1 MVWTRS
7 CCTTTGYKLEVCR
20 RGGGGGVVNN
30 LKDQYFS
37 KPLLREGKNMSFLLV
52 SVLNH
57 MSCHVLALSLPPLWA
72 KMMHT
77 RNRLL
82 SVLFAIVISL
92 HLRYK
97 HMHQTVKAHPH
108 LPTRH
113 HIHKPR
119 GRWLVHQVWQGECL
133 DILYCLPCG
142 CASDWKTHGNNEFW
156 PLYTE
161 CFNLYKAGK

>member
-7 CCTTTGYKLEVCR
+7 CCTTTGYKLEVCM
-20 RGGGGGVVNN
+20 RGGGGGGTTIWRINTLASHCWGKEKTWVF
-30 LKDQYFS
+30 DYCQYWII
-37 KPLLREGKNMSFLLV
+37 L
-52 SVLNH
+52 
-57 MSCHVLALSLPPLWA
+57 SCHVLALSLPPLWT

-82 SVLFAIVISL
+82 SVLFAIVIFL

-108 LPTRH
+108 LPPRH

-119 GRWLVHQVWQGECL
+119 GRWLVLQVWQGECL
-133 DILYCLPCG
+133 YILYCLPCG